1 MQKQNAFLVTCDF
14 DHKFQNVF
22 KQAFSA
28 GLISKVMHVFS
39 LSVSII
45 LIGILIGIFNSISN

>member
-14 DHKFQNVF
+14 EHKFQNVF

-45 LIGILIGIFNSISN
+45 LIGIAQFNI